1 MYDLPCGDLFRIWEK
16 VLGFALGS
24 FVTFMHEDTDMPVG
38 SSWKVIGVPL
48 GTVRVHLPSGRFYV
62 SPSAIQSER

>member
-1 MYDLPCGDLFRIWEK
+1 MQPTPCNFYNVSFLETCLDHALLKFSLRMYDLPCGDLFRIWEK

-38 SSWKVIGVPL
+38 SS
-48 GTVRVHLPSGRFYV
+48 
-62 SPSAIQSER
+62 